1 MANWHSRAKGK
12 GTRRVILDLKQPG
25 GDFTAATV
33 KSLQARAQRE
43 ALGLPIRRESPVSG
57 LVRPSRYARRGYKKP
72 KHPRVRLRE
81 TVAREARDIQDM
93 ARRHATA
100 AMERMAHIVNNP
112 HSPENAQ
119 IAAAAVILDR
129 AYGRPNQTNTN
140 VNVDANGKPKEVSG
154 SELDRRI
161 EEALRAVETLTGRA
175 RKEAK
180 GQEQPADLR
189 ERNRNPDGSGSQ
201 LH

>member
-1 MANWHSRAKGK
+1 MSGWHKKGK
-12 GTRRVILDLKQPG
+12 AQGIIKLNMKPPGDPNFVQKALPAALKL
-25 GDFTAATV
+25 TA
-33 KSLQARAQRE
+33 KRK
-43 ALGLPIRRESPVSG
+43 ALGLPTSIPSPVSDYRISKYG
-57 LVRPSRYARRGYKKP
+57 GYKNRKP

-81 TVAREARDIQDM
+81 TVAKEARDIQDM

-112 HSPENAQ
+112 ASPENAQ

-140 VNVDANGKPKEVSG
+140 LNIDANGKPTEVG
-154 SELDRRI
+154 STELDRRI
-161 EEALRAVETLTGRA
+161 AEALRAVEALTGRA
-175 RKEAK
+175 RKAPK
-180 GQEQPADLR
+180 GKEQPADVR
-189 ERNRNPDGSGSQ
+189 ERDRNPDGSDPQ

>member
-1 MANWHSRAKGK
+1 MPKNWPKNPGIGRVTLAKPRPRK
-12 GTRRVILDLKQPG
+12 GNPAGFVPALKL
-25 GDFTAATV
+25 TAKRKA
-33 KSLQARAQRE
+33 A
-43 ALGLPIRRESPVSG
+43 GLPTIVPTPAFGHRVSKYNLPVHNQ
-57 LVRPSRYARRGYKKP
+57 KP

-81 TVAREARDIQDM
+81 TVAKEARDIQDM

-112 HSPENAQ
+112 ASPENAQ

-140 VNVDANGKPKEVSG
+140 LNVDANGKPTEVSTT
-154 SELDRRI
+154 ELDRRI
-161 EEALRAVETLTGRA
+161 AEALRAVEALTGRA
-175 RKEAK
+175 RQAAK
-180 GQEQPADLR
+180 GKEQPADIR
-189 ERNRNPDGSGSQ
+189 ERDRNPDGSEPQ

>member
-1 MANWHSRAKGK
+1 MSWYQIDKRKGPVRLGQHRKFEREDARKGIVSSLKAK
-12 GTRRVILDLKQPG
+12 
-25 GDFTAATV
+25 
-33 KSLQARAQRE
+33 AQRK
-43 ALGLPIRRESPVSG
+43 ALGLPENRESPVSKYR
-57 LVRPSRYARRGYKKP
+57 VSRYTRSGTNKRP

-81 TVAREARDIQDM
+81 TVAKEAREIQDI

-100 AMERMAHIVNNP
+100 AIEKMAHIVNNP
-112 HSPENAQ
+112 ASPENAQ

-140 VNVDANGKPKEVSG
+140 LNIDANGKPTEVST

-161 EEALRAVETLTGRA
+161 DEALRAVEILTGRA
-175 RKEAK
+175 RKAPK
-180 GQEQPADLR
+180 GKEQPADVC
-189 ERNRNPDGSGSQ
+189 ERDRNPDGSEPQ